1 MKKYNLEKD
10 TLEPEVGERFEVDGV
25 VYECV
30 EDDLTNNE
38 IEECRCE
45 VCALCHICY
54 ICDECFEIYPT
65 FRKSKIKCNCSCRKD
80 GKDVYFILNKK

>member
-10 TLEPEVGERFEVDGV
+10 TLEPEVGEQFEVDGV

-30 EDDLTNNE
+30 EDNLINTETDENGCDVCKLCEQCVKYIE
-38 IEECRCE
+38 IDPF
-45 VCALCHICY
+45 H
-54 ICDECFEIYPT
+54 
-65 FRKSKIKCNCSCRKD
+65 KKKIKCVGIDRKD